1 MEKQP
6 LSIRVL
12 RMKGIAEKTGLSE
25 SLIHDLV
32 ARNIFPK
39 PFPLAPGGRAV
50 GWIEGDIDE
59 YILNQKNA
67 VGDI

>member
-1 MEKQP
+1 MDKQP

-59 YILNQKNA
+59 YILNQKTSA
-67 VGDI
+67 EDV

>member
-6 LSIRVL
+6 VSIQVL

-50 GWIEGDIDE
+50 GWIESDIDE
-59 YILNQKNA
+59 YILNQKTSA
-67 VGDI
+67 EDV

>member
-6 LSIRVL
+6 VSIQVL

-50 GWIEGDIDE
+50 GWIESDIDE
-59 YILNQKNA
+59 YILNQKTSTED
-67 VGDI
+67 V